1 MPNSLPTRRPKA
13 TNHHQPTTPV
23 ILILIGVFV
32 LGTYFMVHAK
42 NAKPASSFSTLP
54 TVTLPGGSTTST
66 QPPKNKVTVQVANG
80 TSVQGLASSVTHNL
94 LTYGWNM
101 LTPTNAPRVAAT
113 VIYYNPGY
121 IWAASEIATTI
132 NVSTSAVQPL
142 NSLQPVAGAS
152 GDDVIVILGP
162 DAAVK

>member
-1 MPNSLPTRRPKA
+1 MPNSLTPRRPKS
-13 TNHHQPTTPV
+13 TNHHQPSTPV
-23 ILILIGVFV
+23 VLVLIGVFV
-32 LGTYFMVHAK
+32 VGTFFMVHAK
-42 NAKPASSFSTLP
+42 AAKPVSTLNTLPSSTLP
-54 TVTLPGGSTTST
+54 GATTQPT

-80 TSVQGLASSVTHNL
+80 TSTQGLAANATHNL
-94 LTYGWNM
+94 MTYGWNM
-101 LTPTNAPRVAAT
+101 LTPANAPRVAAT

-121 IWAASEIATTI
+121 IWAASEIATTL